1 MIVVTFRGSPSPM
14 GGRVRGISEDALS
27 PGPAV
32 AQAVTA
38 SMKRHGGEKDGFLF
52 VSPGAV
58 IRSARIWPVVYG
70 KAVFDV
76 AAHVDRIGDG
86 PAKPRRFDGIGRVST
101 ETLYFR
107 PTDGARRVLER
118 WTERNAV
125 APGRESINLAIA
137 LAELPDVTF
146 LHLPA
151 TWVWREGVHRALDP
165 MVEPVIEFQSNHPAV
180 TKRRSEK
187 IEQVQ
192 PSIYTQKGPELVVVS
207 HLYQWTGFGN
217 MARQILFRV
226 SNTVKVKIDDT
237 HKEPCYVD
245 RDLQSRLD
253 AYKGAIV
260 GPRAPLLRMMGPDH
274 IASKERHRLLW
285 AMQETS
291 KRVHPDMVRRIN
303 ENFDELT
310 VPTSWGLG
318 VFRDSGVRIPG
329 CVIPLGVNPLI
340 YRPLRRKPLPKCR
353 LISTSRR
360 GLFASPDGFI
370 FLTVGLPGRKG
381 WDVIADAFERAF
393 LWKRNV
399 HFVIGLT
406 HSPPAWNQ
414 KIYEQFA
421 KYKVPIWTLE
431 GSFSDHEMAGIYNS
445 SDCYVSASSGE
456 GFGLT
461 PAESAA
467 CGKPVIVPNNTSHT
481 EVFGP
486 EAFLFDGDG
495 ERVRPEWDTISD
507 WYKGMLFT
515 YFGKKAIGR
524 LADLMKFVK
533 DGGTEVRS
541 KANALQ
547 KKIVEQYTW
556 DKSAEAITRRILEA
570 QP

>member
-1 MIVVTFRGSPSPM
+1 MIVVTFKGSPSPLL
-14 GGRVRGISEDALS
+14 GYVRGLNIVADL
-27 PGPAV
+27 PGPSVV
-32 AQAVTA
+32 AALAHAANRFRNET
-38 SMKRHGGEKDGFLF
+38 EGFLF
-52 VSPGAV
+52 VAPGAR
-58 IRSARIWPVVYG
+58 IHSARIWPV
-70 KAVFDV
+70 FRQTNWDV
-76 AAHVDRIGDG
+76 AAFVDCIGNL
-86 PAKPRRFDGIGRVST
+86 PKSPRVFSGVGRVSL
-101 ETLYFR
+101 ETLLVR
-107 PTDGARRVLER
+107 PSAAGRRLLAR
-118 WTERNAV
+118 WTERVAATGGDEAV
-125 APGRESINLAIA
+125 QLAIA
-137 LAELPDVTF
+137 LVETRTVFLQLPR
-146 LHLPA
+146 A
-151 TWVWREGVHRALDP
+151 WVWREAQSRAIEPMADP
-165 MVEPVIEFQSNHPAV
+165 VVELGNNLPVVSRKKLP
-180 TKRRSEK
+180 EK
-187 IEQVQ
+187 LEQ
-192 PSIYTQKGPELVVVS
+192 PPIYTPKGPELVVVS

-245 RDLQSRLD
+245 RDLQCRLD

-291 KRVHPDMVRRIN
+291 KRVHPDMVERIN
-303 ENFDELT
+303 ENFDELI

-318 VFRDSGVRIPG
+318 VFRDSGVRLPG

-340 YRPLRRKPLPKCR
+340 YRPLRKKPLPKCR

-381 WDVIADAFERAF
+381 WDVIADAFEQAF
-393 LWKRNV
+393 LRKRDV

-414 KIYEQFA
+414 KIYKQFS
-421 KYKVPIWTLE
+421 KYKVPIWTIE
-431 GSFSDHEMAGIYNS
+431 GSFSDHEMAEIYNS

-467 CGKPVIVPNNTSHT
+467 CGLPVIVPNNTSHT
-481 EVFGP
+481 EIFGL

-515 YFGKKAIGR
+515 YFGKKAVGR

-533 DGGTEVRS
+533 EGGAEVRS
-541 KANALQ
+541 RTNALR
-547 KKIVEQYTW
+547 KKITEQYTW
-556 DKSAEAITRRILEA
+556 DRSAEAITKRILEA